1 MKSSYSII
9 GGMAGS
15 SMDGLDLAH
24 VTFAK
29 EQDEWTFEIGKA
41 TTIPYDPALFEKLKS
56 SPSIDLEKQQ
66 ELDLD
71 FGLWIAERINEFK
84 SDINKVDLLGIHGH
98 TVIHKPEKGIS
109 WQLGEGSTIAKSTGI
124 PTVTDFRTQ
133 DVKLGGQGAPLVPLG
148 DFLLFQEYDACL
160 NLGGI
165 ANISLKEDR
174 TAWDICPCNQ
184 VLNFFAEKLGK
195 PFDDGGNMARMGKL
209 DRVFYSKI
217 SRLPYF
223 AQSPPKSLPNHFI
236 SKEILDSVNPSDGL
250 KTYSQIIAEQI
261 SSNLQTFRPGKIL
274 VTGGGVLNHFLIDL
288 IKEGLSSWEVVIP
301 EKDLILFKESLVF
314 AFLALRKFR
323 NEINVLSS
331 VTGASKDSSSG
342 VIHLP

>member
-1 MKSSYSII
+1 
-9 GGMAGS
+9 MAGS

-24 VTFAK
+24 VTFSQ
-29 EQDEWTFEIGKA
+29 EQDEWTFEVEKA
-41 TTIPYDPALFEKLKS
+41 TTFPYDPALFERLKT
-56 SPSIDLEKQQ
+56 SPSIDLKKQQ
-66 ELDLD
+66 ELDVD

-84 SDINKVDLLGIHGH
+84 SGINKVDLLGIHGH
-98 TVIHKPEKGIS
+98 TVIHKPEDGIS
-109 WQLGEGSTIAKSTGI
+109 WQLGDGRIITKKTNILA
-124 PTVTDFRTQ
+124 VTDFRSL
-133 DVKLGGQGAPLVPLG
+133 DVKLGGEGAPLVPLG

-165 ANISLKEDR
+165 ANISLKKNQ

-195 PFDDGGNMARMGKL
+195 PFDEGGALARSGKI
-209 DRVFYSKI
+209 DQDFYSELSK
-217 SRLPYF
+217 LPYF
-223 AQSPPKSLPNHFI
+223 SQSPPKSLPNNFI
-236 SKEILDSVNPSDGL
+236 SKEILDTINPLDGL

-261 SSNLQTFRPGKIL
+261 SLNLRAVDPGKIL
-274 VTGGGVLNHFLIDL
+274 ITGGGALNHFLVDS
-288 IKEGLSSWEVVIP
+288 IKECLKDWEVIIP

-314 AFLALRKFR
+314 AFLALKKFR
-323 NEINVLSS
+323 NEINTLSS